1 MIQIAICDDEDETLT
16 KIAELVFKYGTQ
28 NKVDISI
35 DTYNRAKDLE
45 KALDSQRKYQIYIL
59 DMLMPQMSG
68 IEIGQRIRSQDR
80 QASIICLT
88 SSKDFAYQAFGIYAQ
103 RYLLKPAD
111 QEALFEAMDFAV
123 GHAREKSRV
132 FHVNTADGIQ
142 GVLLHDIEYVENSER
157 MLHIFLADGR
167 EVISRFLRKSFE
179 SSLAELLENGSFLQV
194 HKSFLVNLSC
204 VGLYEASQM
213 TMRSG
218 MQIPISKSRQA
229 QVKRAYL
236 KYMSESY

>member
-45 KALDSQRKYQIYIL
+45 KELDSQRKYQIYIL

-103 RYLLKPAD
+103 RYLL
-111 QEALFEAMDFAV
+111 
-123 GHAREKSRV
+123 
-132 FHVNTADGIQ
+132 
-142 GVLLHDIEYVENSER
+142 
-157 MLHIFLADGR
+157 
-167 EVISRFLRKSFE
+167 
-179 SSLAELLENGSFLQV
+179 
-194 HKSFLVNLSC
+194 
-204 VGLYEASQM
+204 
-213 TMRSG
+213 
-218 MQIPISKSRQA
+218 
-229 QVKRAYL
+229 
-236 KYMSESY
+236 